1 MKKVIVLFVF
11 AVFSLQGSCQPDKTF
26 VENIYVKNIVFEDG
40 TSMTTAP
47 AGGQTVTWNTL
58 EGKPNFA
65 TVATSG
71 SYVDLVNKPP
81 QKDLQTA
88 IAEMQVLIIPKLT
101 TAQITTLS
109 PKEGWIVFNITDH
122 VLQYYNGTV
131 WKILIT
137 GN

>member
-58 EGKPNFA
+58 EGKPDFA